1 MKLALLLFGVSLEIN
16 RHWQYGTLYS
26 VDYNNSYDNYQ
37 KYIFEYFK
45 SKGYD
50 IDVYITT
57 NSFSEDK
64 DIQEFTDK
72 YKSVKCTFINDCE
85 DCEDCEDIIL
95 SRNKMLGSVIDLC
108 VNEGREYD
116 LVLITRFDLLFQKD
130 FANSNIDF
138 DKINIVSILEKTN
151 LICDNFYLFP
161 HKYLA
166 DFQKVIRKC
175 ANINRRNIKH
185 DLEKI
190 TPINYILNE
199 NCHITEL
206 SFYKII
212 RTSYI

>member
-16 RHWQYGTLYS
+16 RNWQYGTLYS
-26 VDYNNSYDNYQ
+26 VDYNNSYDNYK
-37 KYIFEYFK
+37 KYIFDYFN

-50 IDVYITT
+50 IDVYIST
-57 NSFSEDK
+57 NSFRENK
-64 DIQEFTDK
+64 DIKEFTDK
-72 YKSVKCTFINDCE
+72 YKPVKCSFINDCE
-85 DCEDCEDIIL
+85 DCEDIVL
-95 SRNKMLGSVIDLC
+95 SRNKMLESVIDIC
-108 VNEGREYD
+108 VKEGNDYD

-138 DKINIVSILEKTN
+138 DKINIVSILEKPN
-151 LICDNFYLFP
+151 LICNNFYLF
-161 HKYLA
+161 HYKYLE
-166 DFQKVIRKC
+166 DFRKVIRKC
-175 ANINRRNIKH
+175 ANINHCNIKH

-199 NCHITEL
+199 NCDIAEL

>member
-16 RHWQYGTLYS
+16 RNWQYGTLYS
-26 VDYNNSYDNYQ
+26 VDYNNSYDNY
-37 KYIFEYFK
+37 KTYIFDYFN

-50 IDVYITT
+50 IDVYIST
-57 NSFSEDK
+57 NSFRENK
-64 DIQEFTDK
+64 DIKEFTDK
-72 YKSVKCTFINDCE
+72 YKPVKCSFINDCE
-85 DCEDCEDIIL
+85 DCEDIVL
-95 SRNKMLGSVIDLC
+95 SRNKMLESVIDIC
-108 VNEGREYD
+108 VKEGNDYD
-116 LVLITRFDLLFQKD
+116 LVLITRFDLLFQKN

-138 DKINIVSILEKTN
+138 DKINIVSILEKPN
-151 LICDNFYLFP
+151 LICNNFYLFH

-175 ANINRRNIKH
+175 ANINHCNIKH

-199 NCHITEL
+199 NCDITEL